1 MLLLAVASLGWAQLP
16 YQAGAGQP
24 QQQQQLQQI
33 TLQQLLASNG
43 LANKQGITL
52 FLIAPQKMIR
62 TTALGNSAAYGSAAT
77 AAATGRTLGGAG
89 DAYGA
94 SNNYETVQ
102 SVQEVNYNAPATP
115 VRVNYQSQSAPLDVQ
130 HTHIPAPKPELKQTR
145 SEEEPHVLIHEII
158 R

>member
-1 MLLLAVASLGWAQLP
+1 MIVASMGWAQVP
-16 YQAGAGQP
+16 YQAVGGQ
-24 QQQQQLQQI
+24 QQQI

-43 LANKQGITL
+43 LANKQGVTL

-62 TTALGNSAAYGSAAT
+62 TTALGNSAAYSSAAT
-77 AAATGRTLGGAG
+77 AAGGG
-89 DAYGA
+89 GQSYGA
-94 SNNYETVQ
+94 SDNYETLQ
-102 SVQEVNYNAPATP
+102 SAQEVNYNAPATP
-115 VRVNYQSQSAPLDVQ
+115 VRVNYQSRSAPLDVQ